1 MAEKYELKEFRDLLR
16 KAIGP
21 DRTQAEFAEAAG
33 ITPQHLSKM
42 LTQERIPRPAITTLR
57 KIAGHAFGGITLNML
72 LTACGYEVDATE
84 ESSVVNPTKK
94 QRAELSAGARAK
106 ACVEDLKSGFQTLS
120 VNNPVYGSLYDF
132 VDMVNTIYAV
142 ESVSYR
148 IDGEKEIEDEMHPT
162 AELSAVINAS
172 WTDTD
177 YTGEMEA
184 VVYYCKTRKNAVVV
198 MGVAFDYDS
207 LLKADSAMA
216 WEVHTTQDEINRK
229 EGCLYTVK
237 YKRQNKVSDESAQ
250 LFNEKMQYLMTE
262 KGLDEKE
269 AMLQAIFGDPDRP
282 KRISTVEGEGFYID
296 RVPEYAVINF
306 LHTHQNTFCRSQKEQ
321 EMLDR
326 LANGE
331 ALDKIFEYY
340 DTDSKN
346 MVGFGHWGVAIA
358 NVMYRETNIQFDFW
372 DDVDYDYNVRP
383 CIMFSAT
390 MPYHMNE
397 TEKELSRDTLIQIL
411 DQYARELKT
420 EVASDCYTIIE
431 MDVRED

>member
-1 MAEKYELKEFRDLLR
+1 
-16 KAIGP
+16 
-21 DRTQAEFAEAAG
+21 
-33 ITPQHLSKM
+33 M

-72 LTACGYEVDATE
+72 LTACGYEADG
-84 ESSVVNPTKK
+84 ESSAANPIKK
-94 QRAELSAGARAK
+94 QREGLSAGSRAK
-106 ACVEDLKSGFQTLS
+106 ACVEDLKIGFQTLS
-120 VNNPVYGSLYDF
+120 VNNPVYSSLFDF

-148 IDGEKEIEDEMHPT
+148 IDGEKEIEDEMHPN

-172 WTDTD
+172 WTDKD

-184 VVYYCKTRKNAVVV
+184 VVYYCKTRKNAVVI

-216 WEVHTTQDEINRK
+216 WEAYTTQDEIDRK
-229 EGCLYTVK
+229 EEYLYTVK
-237 YKRQNKVSDESAQ
+237 YKRQNTASSESAQ
-250 LFNEKMQYLMTE
+250 LFNEKVQYLME
-262 KGLDEKE
+262 KKGLDEKE
-269 AMLQAIFGDPDRP
+269 ALLQAIFGDPDRP
-282 KRISTVEGEGFYID
+282 KRISTVEGEGFYLD
-296 RVPEYAVINF
+296 RIPEYAIINF
-306 LHTHQNTFCRSQKEQ
+306 LHAHQTTFCRSQKEQ

-326 LANGE
+326 LENGE

-340 DTDSKN
+340 ETDSKN
-346 MVGFGHWGVAIA
+346 MVGYGHWGVAIA
-358 NVMYRETNIQFDFW
+358 NIMYRETNIQFDFW
-372 DDVDYDYNVRP
+372 DDVDYDVRS

-420 EVASDCYTIIE
+420 EVAADCYTIIE